1 MKPELLSSEAIGA
14 ALKDG
19 YWRVSVLE
27 ESTSTQT
34 QLRESSPKDGDVI
47 TAEYQSAGRGRL
59 DRKFEAVKS
68 SALLFSCYMKPNIS
82 KEFFGKIPLL
92 AGVAVAKSINEIT
105 NSKNFKCKW
114 PNDILFDEKKI
125 AGLLC
130 EAYGDGVIIG
140 IGINVSTA
148 EEDLPVNHASS
159 IFLETQKIIDR
170 NKLLVLILNNLKETI
185 HQGCDLLEYEQY
197 CSTLEKAVS
206 ITLPSGEVISDVA
219 QAISEAGALVFKS
232 GREVTVGDL
241 IHITTSN

>member
-1 MKPELLSSEAIGA
+1 M
-14 ALKDG
+14 
-19 YWRVSVLE
+19 
-27 ESTSTQT
+27 
-34 QLRESSPKDGDVI
+34 
-47 TAEYQSAGRGRL
+47 
-59 DRKFEAVKS
+59 
-68 SALLFSCYMKPNIS
+68 
-82 KEFFGKIPLL
+82 
-92 AGVAVAKSINEIT
+92 
-105 NSKNFKCKW
+105 
-114 PNDILFDEKKI
+114 
-125 AGLLC
+125 LC

-148 EEDLPVNHASS
+148 EEDLPVTHASS

-219 QAISEAGALVFKS
+219 QAISEAGALVLKS

>member
-105 NSKNFKCKW
+105 TQKT
-114 PNDILFDEKKI
+114 L
-125 AGLLC
+125 
-130 EAYGDGVIIG
+130 
-140 IGINVSTA
+140 NVSGPTTFYLMKRR
-148 EEDLPVNHASS
+148 LPGCSA
-159 IFLETQKIIDR
+159 
-170 NKLLVLILNNLKETI
+170 KLMAM
-185 HQGCDLLEYEQY
+185 G
-197 CSTLEKAVS
+197 S
-206 ITLPSGEVISDVA
+206 
-219 QAISEAGALVFKS
+219 
-232 GREVTVGDL
+232 
-241 IHITTSN
+241 